1 MNISKRITTLENK
14 LAKLQHTAYLN
25 TKKHDFSQQQDQTDW
40 NKREPVIKELRL
52 LKAAQ
57 RVLVDMD
64 SQEEP
69 DYTKALEKESAYSGI
84 DKAKLEN
91 VLNDYI

>member
-1 MNISKRITTLENK
+1 MSISKRIEALESK
-14 LAKLQHTAYLN
+14 LAKLQHQAYLN
-25 TKKHDFSQQQDQTDW
+25 TKKPNFNQQQDQTDW
-40 NKREPVIKELRL
+40 NKREPIIKGIRL

-57 RVLVDMD
+57 RVLVDLD
-64 SQEEP
+64 SQEDV
-69 DYTKALEKESAYSGI
+69 DYTKALEKELAYSGI